1 MNEQI
6 RWGIMGCAGIAK
18 DCVMPAIAESSN
30 GVIEAVA
37 SRGIEKSKA
46 LADQHEVQKAYGSY
60 EELLQD
66 PEVDAV
72 YIPLPNHLHMEWTI
86 KAAEAG
92 KHVLCEKPIALSAW
106 EAERMIKAC
115 SDAGVLLAEAMMYRH
130 HPVLQR
136 AQRLVTGGGVGELR
150 VIRGSFTYNNPG
162 QLDNIRYRAD
172 WGGGSLY
179 DVGGY
184 PLSAARYFT
193 DLEPEAV
200 TVNSFFSKDHDGVDM
215 MSTGLVEFAGGLT
228 MTFDCGM
235 WAEERRCLEIVGSE
249 GRIEIP
255 HAFSGKE
262 QSGYYLFSSGELQE
276 YREAAV
282 NAYVR
287 QIEDFGKAVLGHMP
301 QLFPP
306 EDALQNMRLLEACLV
321 SARERRRVSLR

>member
-1 MNEQI
+1 MAEHV
-6 RWGIMGCAGIAK
+6 RWGIMGCAGIAR
-18 DCVMPAIAESSN
+18 DCIMPAIMESSN
-30 GVIEAVA
+30 GSIEAIA
-37 SRGIEKSKA
+37 SRGLEKSRA
-46 LADQHEVQKAYGSY
+46 LAAQFGVEKSYGSY
-60 EELLQD
+60 DELLED
-66 PEVDAV
+66 KDVDAV
-72 YIPLPNHLHMEWTI
+72 YIPLPNHLHKEWTV

-92 KHVLCEKPIALSAW
+92 KHVLCEKPFALNAW
-106 EAERMIKAC
+106 EAELMIKAC

-136 AQRLVTGGGVGELR
+136 AQRLVAEGGVGELR

-162 QLDNIRYRAD
+162 QANNIRYHAA

-179 DVGGY
+179 DIGGY
-184 PLSAARYFT
+184 PLSAARFFT
-193 DLEPEAV
+193 GLEPEAV
-200 TVNSFFSKDHDGVDM
+200 TVNSFYSAEHDGVDM
-215 MSTGLVEFAGGLT
+215 MSTGLVEFANGLT

-262 QSGYYLFSSGELQE
+262 QSGYYLFSGGELQE

-287 QIEDFGKAVLGHMP
+287 QIEDFGRAVFGHIP
-301 QLFPP
+301 QLFGP
-306 EDALQNMRLLEACLV
+306 EDALLNMRLLDACLV
-321 SARERRRVSLR
+321 SAKDRRRVSLR